1 MISVAMS
8 TRPNNG
14 LSQAYEL
21 LKEGKPALAKPLLED
36 ALADDLDNKEILFT
50 IRCANFWKEELQVVE
65 HILLPFEKGERI
77 IEGWKRFV
85 TVIAD
90 MMQESCE
97 ASFYVVRRGIFTL
110 ALEYYQQHLEDPQ
123 QILRA
128 EAYRKAAFCHKQLG
142 AFETAL
148 TYLKEA
154 NTLLDNITKREDA
167 APILAE
173 MADCYALCGQDNYA
187 KVFFREAF
195 FLGAN
200 KIDFIFLDSELI
212 YRLVE
217 LVRQFGYPDRVMKEW
232 IPVYGVLYGVLNI
245 NRPLRPIEF
254 SNLKRDITS
263 LENEIQSST
272 SEISLL
278 VPRLINKYFWLIDYY
293 MYINDDREKI
303 NDTLR
308 RIRLLNEDV
317 YKKYTM

>member
-1 MISVAMS
+1 MN
-8 TRPNNG
+8 TRLNNG
-14 LSQAYEL
+14 LSQAFEL
-21 LKEGKPALAKPLLED
+21 LKEGRPALAKPLLED

-50 IRCANFWKEELQVVE
+50 IRCASFWKEELQAVDR
-65 HILLPFEKGERI
+65 ILLPFDRGERI
-77 IEGWKRFV
+77 VEGWKRFV
-85 TVIAD
+85 TGIAETAED
-90 MMQESCE
+90 DGYETSIY
-97 ASFYVVRRGIFTL
+97 AVRRGVFAL
-110 ALEYYQQHLEDPQ
+110 ALESYQQHLEDPQ
-123 QILRA
+123 QLLRA
-128 EAYRKAAFCHKQLG
+128 EAFRKAAFCHKQLG
-142 AFETAL
+142 AFEVAL

-173 MADCYALCGQDNYA
+173 MADCYALCGQDSYA

-195 FLGAN
+195 FLGAS
-200 KIDFIFLDSELI
+200 KIDLLFLDSELI
-212 YRLVE
+212 LRLVE
-217 LVRQFGYPDRVMKEW
+217 LVRQFGYPEQVMQEW

-263 LENEIQSST
+263 LENEIQSSA

-293 MYINDDREKI
+293 MNVNDDREKI
-303 NDTLR
+303 DDTLR

-317 YKKYTM
+317 YRKYTM

>member
-1 MISVAMS
+1 MN
-8 TRPNNG
+8 TRLNDG

-21 LKEGKPALAKPLLED
+21 LKEGKPAMAKPLLED

-50 IRCANFWKEELQVVE
+50 IRCASFWKEEFSAVE
-65 HILLPFEKGERI
+65 AILLTFEKGERI
-77 IEGWKRFV
+77 IQGWKRFI
-85 TVIAD
+85 TGITD
-90 MMQESCE
+90 LLDENYE
-97 ASFYVVRRGIFTL
+97 ASIYAVRRGVFSQ
-110 ALEYYQQHLEDPQ
+110 ALENYQQHLDDPQ

-142 AFETAL
+142 AFEVAL
-148 TYLKEA
+148 NYLKEA

-173 MADCYALCGQDNYA
+173 MADCYALCGQDCYA

-200 KIDFIFLDSELI
+200 KIDLLFLDSELI
-212 YRLVE
+212 LRLVE
-217 LVRQFGYPDRVMKEW
+217 LVRQFGYPDRVMQEW

-272 SEISLL
+272 SEVSLL

-293 MYINDDREKI
+293 MNVNDNREMI
-303 NDTLR
+303 EDTLR

-317 YKKYTM
+317 YRAYTM

>member
-1 MISVAMS
+1 MN
-8 TRPNNG
+8 TRLNNG
-14 LSQAYEL
+14 LHQAFEL
-21 LKEGKPALAKPLLED
+21 LKEGKPAMAKPLLED

-50 IRCANFWKEELQVVE
+50 IRCANFWKEEFLAVDN
-65 HILLPFEKGERI
+65 ILLPFEKGERI
-77 IEGWKRFV
+77 IEGWKRFITGIV
-85 TVIAD
+85 D
-90 MMQESCE
+90 LLDGSYE
-97 ASFYVVRRGIFTL
+97 ASIYAVRRGVFVQ
-110 ALEYYQQHLEDPQ
+110 ALENFQQHLDDPQ

-142 AFETAL
+142 AFEVAL

-173 MADCYALCGQDNYA
+173 MADCYALCGQDSYA

-200 KIDFIFLDSELI
+200 KIDLLFLDSELI
-212 YRLVE
+212 LRLVE
-217 LVRQFGYPDRVMKEW
+217 LVRQLGYPHRIMQEW

-263 LENEIQSST
+263 LENELQSST
-272 SEISLL
+272 SETSLL

-293 MYINDDREKI
+293 MNVNDDREMI
-303 NDTLR
+303 EDTLR

-317 YKKYTM
+317 YRAYTM

>member
-1 MISVAMS
+1 MN
-8 TRPNNG
+8 TRLNNG
-14 LSQAYEL
+14 LHQAFEL
-21 LKEGKPALAKPLLED
+21 LKEGKPAMAKPLLED

-50 IRCANFWKEELQVVE
+50 IRCASFWKEEFLAVE
-65 HILLPFEKGERI
+65 NILLPFEKGERI
-77 IEGWKRFV
+77 IEGWKRFI
-85 TVIAD
+85 TGILD
-90 MMQESCE
+90 LLDESYE
-97 ASFYVVRRGIFTL
+97 ASIYAVRRGVFVQ
-110 ALEYYQQHLEDPQ
+110 ALENYQQHLDDPQ

-142 AFETAL
+142 AFEVAL

-173 MADCYALCGQDNYA
+173 MADCYALCGQDSYA

-200 KIDFIFLDSELI
+200 KIDLLFLDSELI
-212 YRLVE
+212 LRLVE
-217 LVRQFGYPDRVMKEW
+217 LVRQLGYPHRVMQEW

-263 LENEIQSST
+263 LENELQSST
-272 SEISLL
+272 SETSLL

-293 MYINDDREKI
+293 MNVNDDREMI
-303 NDTLR
+303 EDTLR

-317 YKKYTM
+317 YRIYTM

>member
-1 MISVAMS
+1 MN
-8 TRPNNG
+8 TRLNNG
-14 LSQAYEL
+14 LHQAFEL
-21 LKEGKPALAKPLLED
+21 LKEGKPAMAKPLLED

-50 IRCANFWKEELQVVE
+50 IRCANFWKEEFLAVDN
-65 HILLPFEKGERI
+65 ILLPFEKGERI
-77 IEGWKRFV
+77 IEGWKRFITGIV
-85 TVIAD
+85 D
-90 MMQESCE
+90 LLDESYE
-97 ASFYVVRRGIFTL
+97 ASIYAVRRGVFVQ
-110 ALEYYQQHLEDPQ
+110 ALENFQQHLDDPQ

-142 AFETAL
+142 AFEVAL

-173 MADCYALCGQDNYA
+173 MADCYALCGQDSYA

-200 KIDFIFLDSELI
+200 KIDLLFLDSELI
-212 YRLVE
+212 LRLVE
-217 LVRQFGYPDRVMKEW
+217 LVRQLGYPHRIMQEW

-263 LENEIQSST
+263 LENELQSST
-272 SEISLL
+272 SETSLL

-293 MYINDDREKI
+293 MNVNDDREMI
-303 NDTLR
+303 EDTLR

-317 YKKYTM
+317 YRAYTM

>member
-1 MISVAMS
+1 MN
-8 TRPNNG
+8 TRLNDG

-50 IRCANFWKEELQVVE
+50 IRCVSFWKEELQAVE
-65 HILLPFEKGERI
+65 LVALPFDKGERI
-77 IEGWKRFV
+77 IQGWKRFI
-85 TVIAD
+85 TGIAD
-90 MMQESCE
+90 FIEESYE
-97 ASFYVVRRGIFTL
+97 TSIYAVRRGIFTL
-110 ALEYYQQHLEDPQ
+110 ALVCYQQHLGDSQ

-142 AFETAL
+142 DFEMAL
-148 TYLKEA
+148 SHLREA

-195 FLGAN
+195 FLGAS
-200 KIDFIFLDSELI
+200 KIDLLFLDSELI
-212 YRLVE
+212 FRLIE
-217 LVRQFGYPDRVMKEW
+217 LVRQFGYPDRVMQEW
-232 IPVYGVLYGVLNI
+232 IPVYGVLYGVFNI

-272 SEISLL
+272 SETSVL

-293 MYINDDREKI
+293 MTVNDDREMI
-303 NDTLR
+303 EDTLR

-317 YKKYTM
+317 YKRYTM

>member
-1 MISVAMS
+1 MS
-8 TRPNNG
+8 TQQNHE
-14 LSQAYEL
+14 LSRAYEL
-21 LKEGKPALAKPLLED
+21 LREGNPAMAKPLLED

-50 IRCANFWKEELQVVE
+50 IRCASFWKEELNAADKLT
-65 HILLPFEKGERI
+65 IPFDKGERI
-77 IEGWKRFV
+77 IEGWKNFV
-85 TVIAD
+85 TGIAGMVD
-90 MMQESCE
+90 SSYDTSIY
-97 ASFYVVRRGIFTL
+97 ALRWGVFTL
-110 ALEYYQQHLEDPQ
+110 ALENYQQHLDDPQ
-123 QILRA
+123 QLQRA

-142 AFETAL
+142 SFEVAL
-148 TYLKEA
+148 DHLREA
-154 NTLLDNITKREDA
+154 NALLDNITRREDA

-195 FLGAN
+195 FLAAD
-200 KIDFIFLDSELI
+200 KIDLLFLDSELI
-212 YRLVE
+212 LRLIE
-217 LVRQFGYPDRVMKEW
+217 LVRQYGYPDRVMQEW

-272 SEISLL
+272 GGVSAL

-293 MYINDDREKI
+293 LNINDDREKI

-308 RIRLLNEDV
+308 RIKLLNEDV

>member
-1 MISVAMS
+1 MN
-8 TRPNNG
+8 TRLNNG
-14 LSQAYEL
+14 LFQAYEL
-21 LKEGKPALAKPLLED
+21 LKEGKPAVAKPLLED

-50 IRCANFWKEELQVVE
+50 IRCANFWKEEFLAVDR
-65 HILLPFEKGERI
+65 ILLPFDKGERI
-77 IEGWKRFV
+77 IEGWKRFI
-85 TVIAD
+85 TGIINLED
-90 MMQESCE
+90 ENYE
-97 ASFYVVRRGIFTL
+97 ASIYAVRRGIFTR
-110 ALEYYQQHLEDPQ
+110 ALENYQQHLEDPQ

-142 AFETAL
+142 SFEVAL

-154 NTLLDNITKREDA
+154 NTLLDNVTKREDA

-195 FLGAN
+195 FLGAG
-200 KIDFIFLDSELI
+200 KIDLLFLDSELI
-212 YRLVE
+212 FRLVE
-217 LVRQFGYPDRVMKEW
+217 LVRQQGYPHRVMKEW

-272 SEISLL
+272 SETAIL

-293 MYINDDREKI
+293 MNINDDREMI
-303 NDTLR
+303 EDTLR

-317 YKKYTM
+317 YRTYTM